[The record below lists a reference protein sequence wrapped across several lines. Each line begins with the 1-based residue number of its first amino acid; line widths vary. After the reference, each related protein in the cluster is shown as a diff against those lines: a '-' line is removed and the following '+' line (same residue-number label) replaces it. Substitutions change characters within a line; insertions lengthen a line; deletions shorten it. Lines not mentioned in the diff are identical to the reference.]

1 MTSVATVSSD
11 GGTVHLRDGRLLG
24 YAEHGDP
31 QGQPVL
37 YFNGFPGTRFEGKL
51 ISEAAARAGV
61 RLIGLDRPGMGLSD
75 FQPDRRML
83 DWPDDVIEFADALGL
98 SQFSVVGV
106 SGGGPFSAVCA
117 FKIPGRLRA
126 CGIIA
131 GTGPMHPASEDI
143 TRSNRVMG
151 FVAQRLPL
159 LFRVLMWWSL
169 GRFSQDRER
178 LEAII
183 EKQRQQLPE
192 RDRQLFGRPEIRQLF
207 VEEAA
212 EAFRQGA
219 KGPAWEGKLLFG
231 DPWGFVPEDISMEEV
246 HLWHGELDANV
257 PVSMGRAMAE
267 RIPHCQARFYPDEA
281 HLSLVLNH
289 AEEILATLS

>member
-106 SGGGPFSAVCA
+106 SGGGPFSAACA

-183 EKQRQQLPE
+183 EKQMQRLPE

>member
-1 MTSVATVSSD
+1 MTHVPTVSSD
-11 GGTVHLRDGRLLG
+11 GRTIHLRDGRLLG
-24 YAEHGDP
+24 YAEYGDP
-31 QGQPVL
+31 QGQPIL
-37 YFNGFPGTRFEGKL
+37 YFNGYPGTRFEGKL
-51 ISEAAARAGV
+51 ISDAAARAGV

-75 FQPDRRML
+75 FQPGRRML
-83 DWPDDVIEFADALGL
+83 DWPDDVIEFADALGVGR
-98 SQFSVVGV
+98 FSVVGV
-106 SGGGPFSAVCA
+106 SGGGPFSAACA

-131 GTGPMHPASEDI
+131 GTGPMDPASGDI

-151 FVAQRLPL
+151 FVAQRLQL
-159 LFRVLMWWSL
+159 LFRVMMWWSL
-169 GRFSQDRER
+169 GRFRQDRER

-183 EKQRQQLPE
+183 EKQGQQLPE
-192 RDRQLFGRPEIRQLF
+192 RDRRLFGRPEIRAFF

-219 KGPAWEGKLLFG
+219 RGPAWEGKLLFG
-231 DPWGFVPEDISMEEV
+231 EPWGFIPEDISMERV
-246 HLWHGELDANV
+246 YLWHGELDANV

-267 RIPHCQARFYPDEA
+267 RIPHCEARFYPDEA
-281 HLSLVLNH
+281 HLSLLLNH

>member
-1 MTSVATVSSD
+1 MTDVPTVSS
-11 GGTVHLRDGRLLG
+11 GGSTIRLRDGRLLG
-24 YAEHGDP
+24 YAEYGDP

-37 YFNGFPGTRFEGKL
+37 YFNGCPGTRFEGKL
-51 ISEAAARAGV
+51 LSGAAGRVGV

-75 FQPDRRML
+75 FQPGRRML

-98 SQFSVVGV
+98 GRFSVVGV
-106 SGGGPFSAVCA
+106 SGGGPFSAACA

-131 GTGPMHPASEDI
+131 GTGPMDSASEDI

-159 LFRVLMWWSL
+159 LFRALMWWSL

-183 EKQRQQLPE
+183 EKQRQQLSEP
-192 RDRQLFGRPEIRQLF
+192 DRQLFGAPERRRFF

-219 KGPAWEGKLLFG
+219 KGPAWECKLLFG
-231 DPWGFVPEDISMEEV
+231 EPWGFVLEDISMEKV
-246 HLWHGELDANV
+246 HLWHGELDGNV

-267 RIPHCQARFYPDEA
+267 RIPHCEAMFYPDEA
-281 HLSLVLNH
+281 HLSLLLNH